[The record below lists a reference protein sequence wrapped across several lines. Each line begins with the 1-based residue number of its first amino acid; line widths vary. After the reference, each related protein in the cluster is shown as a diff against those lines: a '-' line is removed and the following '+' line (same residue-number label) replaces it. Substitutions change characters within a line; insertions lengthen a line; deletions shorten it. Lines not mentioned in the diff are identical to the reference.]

1 MSKKRSLFVQSMTAI
16 EASFTLGY
24 DKHSAKRQSEQ
35 PDHSWRVY
43 SFAGKANLLDTAHN
57 LCEYIKEHYPEVD
70 KVRQIRPEHCQ
81 EWLDS
86 KARSGCSLNTIE
98 TYKSNLVKL
107 SRVINHHFGA
117 HTNFETKVN
126 AELIPDRTS
135 PREFALTP
143 DEIQRV
149 KDSVVRPCHSSNF
162 FIFSTYTCCRV
173 NSVESIQ
180 KRHITLGNDGQ
191 TVIVFFEKDKGG
203 RNREITVTDK
213 EFYSFCRS
221 LISGK
226 ADTDFLFGSIKKGSA
241 DKWLNRSLRRLGIT
255 IPSEKAVGGK
265 AVQKSGNHSVR
276 KSSIQAYYNKQ
287 YQHYID
293 KGYSSDKADRTA
305 KNDCCIRLGHGS
317 AEKRVDI
324 VNIYLGAKS

>member
-24 DKHSAKRQSEQ
+24 DKHSSKRQSEQ

-70 KVRQIRPEHCQ
+70 KVRQIRPEYCQ

-86 KARSGCSLNTIE
+86 KAKGGCSLNTIE

-107 SRVINHHFGA
+107 SRVINHHFGV

-126 AELIPDRTS
+126 VELIPDRTS

-143 DEIQRV
+143 EEIQRV
-149 KDSVVRPCHSSNF
+149 KDSIVKPCHSSNF
-162 FIFSTYTCCRV
+162 FIFSTYTCCRI
-173 NSVESIQ
+173 NSVSIQ
-180 KRHITLGNDGQ
+180 KRHITLGNDRE
-191 TVIVFFEKDKGG
+191 TVTVFFEKDKGG
-203 RNREITVTDK
+203 RSREITVTDK
-213 EFYSFCRS
+213 EFYAFCSS

-226 ADTDFLFGSIKKGSA
+226 AETDSLFGNIRKDSA
-241 DKWLNRSLRRLGIT
+241 NKWLSRRLCRLGIT
-255 IPSEKAVGGK
+255 VPSEKTVGCK
-265 AVQKSGNHSVR
+265 TIQKSGNHSVR
-276 KSSIQAYYNKQ
+276 KSSIQAYYRKQ
-287 YQHYID
+287 YQHYLD
-293 KGYSSDKADRTA
+293 VGYSPDKADRTA
-305 KNDCCIRLGHGS
+305 KNDCCVRLGHGT

>member
-24 DKHSAKRQSEQ
+24 DKHSAKKQSGQ

-70 KVRQIRPEHCQ
+70 KVRSIRSEHCQ
-81 EWLDS
+81 EWLNS
-86 KARSGCSLNTIE
+86 KARGGCSLNTIE

-107 SRVINHHFGA
+107 SRVINHHFGV

-126 AELIPDRTS
+126 EELIPDRTS

-143 DEIQRV
+143 EEIQRV
-149 KDSVVRPCHSSNF
+149 KDSIVRPCHSSNF
-162 FIFSTYTCCRV
+162 FIFSTYTCCRINQIEV
-173 NSVESIQ
+173 LQ
-180 KRHITLGNDGQ
+180 KRHLTFDKDGQ
-191 TVIVFFEKDKGG
+191 TVYVCLEHDKGG
-203 RNREITVTDK
+203 RKNEIAVSDK
-213 EFYSFCRS
+213 EFFDFCR
-221 LISGK
+221 LLVSGK
-226 ADTDFLFGSIKKGSA
+226 TETESLFGNIRKDSGN
-241 DKWLNRSLRRLGIT
+241 KWLSRRLCRLGIT
-255 IPSEKAVGGK
+255 VPREKTVGIK

-276 KSSIQAYYNKQ
+276 KSSIQAYYHKQ
-287 YQHYID
+287 YKYYLE
-293 KGYSSDKADRTA
+293 KGYSPDKADRTA
-305 KNDCCIRLGHGS
+305 KNDCCVRLSHGS